1 MAKKE
6 EILIS
11 LELALGEIL
20 NVENMNAWISVKGRS
35 ISKILI
41 EAGSFFFFLQ

>member
-6 EILIS
+6 EILVS

-20 NVENMNAWISVKGRS
+20 NVENMNVWMSVK
-35 ISKILI
+35 
-41 EAGSFFFFLQ
+41 